1 LTFLERLFLRAA
13 RLYGVMTLR
22 RHYILS
28 LLLTV
33 SATVPILLLIRE
45 RAQHART
52 SHGPS
57 DLAYK
62 LTDGAYALDTFDQT
76 LHDTKRNKDLPVRVL
91 VPTLGGPFPV
101 IVFSHGAGG
110 SGQNYF
116 PLTHHW
122 ATHGYVII
130 QPTHNDSIALRRERG
145 DALPPNPRELA
156 EEYRN
161 NPDDW
166 ANRVRDITLVLD
178 SLNDLQKSL
187 PRLKGKI
194 DQKRIGVGGHSYGA
208 YTTQMIGGA
217 LLDIPNGARGQSFRD
232 DRPRALLLLSPQGK
246 TQNGLTEDSWKKMTR
261 PMMVM
266 TGSNDRGL
274 MGQPVSWRTDPF
286 IYSPAGDKYLVY
298 IDGAF
303 HMSFTGMLT
312 QPNNRLGNRP
322 LLARMIAQT
331 DQQAV
336 FDDVK
341 IASIAFW
348 DGFLKDDAKAKAY
361 LKSDSLVQY
370 SNKQVRLDRK

>member
-1 LTFLERLFLRAA
+1 ML
-13 RLYGVMTLR
+13 MKLR
-22 RHYILS
+22 RHYLLS
-28 LLLTV
+28 LLLAV
-33 SATVPILLLIRE
+33 SATVAILVLIRG
-45 RAQHART
+45 RVQHAGTAR
-52 SHGPS
+52 GPD

-62 LTDGAYALDTFDQT
+62 LADGTYTIDTLDQT
-76 LHDTKRNKDLPVRVL
+76 LHDPKRNKDLPVRIL
-91 VPTLGGPFPV
+91 VPTSGGPFPV

-122 ATHGYVII
+122 ATHGYVVI
-130 QPTHNDSIALRRERG
+130 QPTHNDSTTLRRERG
-145 DALPPNPRELA
+145 KELPTNPRELA
-156 EEYRN
+156 EDYRN

-166 ANRVRDITLVLD
+166 INRVKDITLVID
-178 SLNDLQKSL
+178 SLGDLQKSL
-187 PRLKGKI
+187 PQLKGKI
-194 DQKRIGVGGHSYGA
+194 DEKRIGVGGHSYGA

-217 LLDIPNGARGQSFRD
+217 LLDIPHVGKSQSFRD

-274 MGQPVSWRTDPF
+274 MGQPVSWRTEPF
-286 IYSPAGDKYLVY
+286 TYSPPGDKYLVF
-298 IDGAF
+298 IEGAF

-312 QPNNRLGNRP
+312 QPNNRLSNQP

-331 DQQAV
+331 DQQAI
-336 FDDVK
+336 FDYVK
-341 IASIAFW
+341 IGSIAFW
-348 DGFLKDDAKAKAY
+348 DTYLKDDARAKTY

-370 SNKQVRLDRK
+370 SEKKVKLDRK